1 MKHTL
6 LIFCSCL
13 LVSLGTLSG
22 ADFEKAALPFLQEHC
37 LRCHDDKKQK
47 GQLRIDTLSRDFAQP
62 GAAGRWAD
70 VIEKIHSKEMP
81 PEDEKQ
87 PSVTEAAR
95 FVEALNEMIKD
106 GEAARLAKREAVSLR
121 KLTREEYAHT
131 LRDLLGVHYDATDPN
146 GLTEDPEWNGF
157 ERLGSVLT
165 LAPSHI
171 QKYMAAA
178 QTVLAEAL
186 PEKRPEV
193 MKLRRSAYEM
203 SGGPADWKRAVDGGF
218 AEKVRYEVWP
228 NWFIRRG
235 APPHLAADGVYRMR
249 IKLSGLRPE
258 GGEAP
263 HLVVYAENLDR
274 VLFEQDVIVPE
285 DKPVTLEFTTH
296 LPAGTH
302 QIFLRNEASGPSLK
316 SYSARAGSAYSPYF
330 STQNTGRQPWQNKLT
345 DEDAKPLWPFL
356 LVDWIEW
363 EGPLLEGGTSFAEG
377 NYVPAD
383 TGDRAQVSAAVS
395 RFAERAFRRP
405 VEPHEVER
413 LMKIYEG
420 EVAAGEKPRAALKTT
435 MVSALCAK
443 DFLHLVEG
451 APERTANRL
460 TDWELASRLSYFL
473 WSTMPDEALFAAARD
488 SSLHRPEVLKAQFT
502 RMMADTKARRFAETF
517 PRNWLQLRKL
527 GTFPPD
533 KVLYPDYSKHL
544 EKSMARET
552 TAFFREVLEK
562 NLTQREFL
570 HSDWTMLN
578 GRLAQH
584 YKLPGVEGDEFR
596 RVALRP
602 EDHRGGLLTQGS
614 VLSLT
619 SDGTRHRPVHRGKWL
634 VESILGK
641 PVPPPPG
648 NVEPIPTTPP
658 EGRKAT
664 LRNKLDAHKSDKSCA
679 ECHRKIDPL
688 GFAFDNYDAIG
699 RWRTEEVVND
709 GTGANPPVDASGVLS
724 DGRRFTDAVEFKHL
738 LLGDLDKFNA
748 ALTEK
753 LAMFALRR
761 TMTLDDRAALAR
773 IAAQSQSAD
782 YSLRALVEALV
793 LSDLFQQR

>member
-1 MKHTL
+1 
-6 LIFCSCL
+6 
-13 LVSLGTLSG
+13 
-22 ADFEKAALPFLQEHC
+22 
-37 LRCHDDKKQK
+37 
-47 GQLRIDTLSRDFAQP
+47 
-62 GAAGRWAD
+62 
-70 VIEKIHSKEMP
+70 
-81 PEDEKQ
+81 
-87 PSVTEAAR
+87 
-95 FVEALNEMIKD
+95 
-106 GEAARLAKREAVSLR
+106 
-121 KLTREEYAHT
+121 
-131 LRDLLGVHYDATDPN
+131 
-146 GLTEDPEWNGF
+146 
-157 ERLGSVLT
+157 
-165 LAPSHI
+165 
-171 QKYMAAA
+171 
-178 QTVLAEAL
+178 
-186 PEKRPEV
+186 
-193 MKLRRSAYEM
+193 
-203 SGGPADWKRAVDGGF
+203 
-218 AEKVRYEVWP
+218 
-228 NWFIRRG
+228 
-235 APPHLAADGVYRMR
+235 
-249 IKLSGLRPE
+249 
-258 GGEAP
+258 
-263 HLVVYAENLDR
+263 
-274 VLFEQDVIVPE
+274 
-285 DKPVTLEFTTH
+285 
-296 LPAGTH
+296 
-302 QIFLRNEASGPSLK
+302 
-316 SYSARAGSAYSPYF
+316 
-330 STQNTGRQPWQNKLT
+330 
-345 DEDAKPLWPFL
+345 
-356 LVDWIEW
+356 
-363 EGPLLEGGTSFAEG
+363 
-377 NYVPAD
+377 
-383 TGDRAQVSAAVS
+383 
-395 RFAERAFRRP
+395 
-405 VEPHEVER
+405 
-413 LMKIYEG
+413 
-420 EVAAGEKPRAALKTT
+420 
-435 MVSALCAK
+435 
-443 DFLHLVEG
+443 
-451 APERTANRL
+451 
-460 TDWELASRLSYFL
+460 
-473 WSTMPDEALFAAARD
+473 MPDEALFAAARD
-488 SSLHRPEVLKAQFT
+488 SSLHRPEVLKAQLT
-502 RMMADTKARRFAETF
+502 RMMADTKARRFAEIF

-664 LRNKLDAHKSDKSCA
+664 LRNKLNAHKSDKSCA

-709 GTGANPPVDASGVLS
+709 GTGENPPVDASGSLP
-724 DGRRFTDAVEFKHL
+724 DGRKFTDVVEFKHL

-761 TMTLDDRAALAR
+761 PMTFDDRAALAK